1 MRARTLWA
9 MAAGRHPRADA
20 ARLGLVVLAAGAL
33 VLAGCGGSAKTA
45 HRGTATS
52 ATTSTTGAGG
62 SPASAA
68 GGSPGSAPGATTTRP
83 PAAGGS
89 GGPSSP
95 AAAAGGG
102 PSPAAP
108 GTYHYAQSGSTTIG
122 GSSQPVP
129 AQGTEVVD
137 APAAGG
143 GGTMQVWH
151 AYVDPQQPPSDT
163 TFVYTPTAIAVASE
177 VMRATYGGQTQ
188 SYTCTFDPPVPVIG
202 WPVHVGYS
210 FSGAGSCGAFT
221 VTISG
226 QVTGTHI
233 VTIDGASVTTYV
245 ISSTYTTKGQVNS
258 TTTETD
264 WFDPASRLDV
274 HMATDTKGSYGVFS
288 FELQSTRDLV
298 SERPS

>member
-95 AAAAGGG
+95 AAAGGG

-137 APAAGG
+137 APAASG

-226 QVTGTHI
+226 QVTGTHT